1 MRDWN
6 AAAGNALAVVRQRRV
21 LVHSITNYVVMNST
35 ANVLLAAGASPVM
48 AHARE
53 EVEEMAALAG
63 ALVLN
68 IGTLSP
74 PWVEAMR
81 LAGAAANRCG
91 IPVVLDPVG
100 AGATDYR
107 TETARNLA
115 RELEIAVIR
124 GNASEILSVAGAA
137 SMTRGVDAAHD
148 VGEAARV
155 GAELAQRLGCAVAIT
170 GEVDLVTD
178 GARVF
183 EIRGGHP
190 LMGRVTGTGCAATAL
205 VAAFC
210 AVEVDPVVA
219 AAGALAYLGIAGERA
234 AERAEGPGSFQV
246 ALYDALAAIPP
257 AELAAAA
264 RIREV
269 AR

>member
-1 MRDWN
+1 MTDPN
-6 AAAGNALAVVRQRRV
+6 AAAAVALAALRERRV

-63 ALVLN
+63 AVVLN

-74 PWVEAMR
+74 AWVEAMR
-81 LAGAAANRCG
+81 LAGAAANRHRV
-91 IPVVLDPVG
+91 PVVLDPVG
-100 AGATDYR
+100 AGATTYR
-107 TETARNLA
+107 TTTARSLA
-115 RELEIAVIR
+115 SELEIAVIR
-124 GNASEILSVAGAA
+124 GNASEILSVAGLDAT
-137 SMTRGVDAAHD
+137 TRGVDAAHD

-155 GAELAQRLGCAVAIT
+155 GAELARRLGCAVAIT

-210 AVEVDPVVA
+210 AVEADPAVA
-219 AAGALAYLGIAGERA
+219 AAGALAYFGIAGERA
-234 AERAEGPGSFQV
+234 AERAAGPGSFQI
-246 ALYDALAAIPP
+246 ALYDALAAISP

-269 AR
+269 AG

>member
-1 MRDWN
+1 MTDWN
-6 AAAGNALAVVRQRRV
+6 AAAGAALAAVRERRV

-107 TETARNLA
+107 TATARTLA

-124 GNASEILSVAGAA
+124 ANASEILSVAGAA

-155 GAELAQRLGCAVAIT
+155 GVGLAGRLATTVAIT

-178 GARVF
+178 GATALEVHA
-183 EIRGGHP
+183 GHP
-190 LMGRVTGTGCAATAL
+190 LMARVTGTGCAATVL

-210 AVEVDPVVA
+210 AVESEPVAA
-219 AAGALAYLGIAGERA
+219 AAGALAYFGIAGERA
-234 AERAEGPGSFQV
+234 ATVAAGPGSFQV
-246 ALYDALAAIPP
+246 AIYDALAAITP
-257 AELAAAA
+257 AELAAAG

>member
-1 MRDWN
+1 MTDWN
-6 AAAGNALAVVRQRRV
+6 AAAGAALAAVRERRA

-63 ALVLN
+63 AVVLN

-91 IPVVLDPVG
+91 LPVVLDPVG

-107 TETARNLA
+107 TATARSLA
-115 RELEIAVIR
+115 SELEIAVIR
-124 GNASEILSVAGAA
+124 GNASEILSVAGLETAI
-137 SMTRGVDAAHD
+137 RGVDTAHD

-155 GAELAQRLGCAVAIT
+155 GVELAGRLATTVAIT

-178 GARVF
+178 GATVLEVRA
-183 EIRGGHP
+183 GHP
-190 LMGRVTGTGCAATAL
+190 LMGRVTGTGCAATVL

-210 AVEVDPVVA
+210 AVDRNPVAA
-219 AAGALAYLGIAGERA
+219 AAGALAYFGIAGERA
-234 AERAEGPGSFQV
+234 ATVAAGPGSFQV
-246 ALYDALAAIPP
+246 ALYDALAAIVP
-257 AELAAAA
+257 AELVAAG

>member
-1 MRDWN
+1 MTDLN
-6 AAAGNALAVVRQRRV
+6 AAAAAALAALRERRV

-35 ANVLLAAGASPVM
+35 ANALLAAGASPVM

-53 EVEEMAALAG
+53 EVEEMVALAG

-81 LAGAAANRCG
+81 LAGAAANRRG
-91 IPVVLDPVG
+91 VPVVLDPVG
-100 AGATDYR
+100 AGATAYR
-107 TETARNLA
+107 TATARALA
-115 RELEIAVIR
+115 DELELAVIR
-124 GNASEILSVAGAA
+124 GNASEILAMAGSTA
-137 SMTRGVDAAHD
+137 STRGVDAAHD

-178 GARVF
+178 AARAV
-183 EIRGGHP
+183 EIRAGHP
-190 LMGRVTGTGCAATAL
+190 LMGRVTGTGCAATVL

-210 AVEVDPVVA
+210 AVEPDPVVA
-219 AAGALAYLGIAGERA
+219 AAGALAFFGMAGERA
-234 AERAEGPGSFQV
+234 AEHAAGPGSFQV
-246 ALYDALAAIPP
+246 GLIDALAALSPEEV
-257 AELAAAA
+257 ADGA